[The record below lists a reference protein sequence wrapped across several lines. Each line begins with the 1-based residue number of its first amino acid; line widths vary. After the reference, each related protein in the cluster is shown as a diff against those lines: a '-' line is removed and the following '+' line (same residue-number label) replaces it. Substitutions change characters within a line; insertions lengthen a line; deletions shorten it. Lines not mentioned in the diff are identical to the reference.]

1 MILLK
6 SGAVFLADIPR
17 ESLNQFAGQR
27 PVVILENIGDHKVRV
42 IPLSSRTTGP
52 HNQIS
57 LNLLLKDKVSYVS
70 LMYDNII
77 TLNKSQLKTQIG
89 EVGLDAMEKVRQV
102 VALSSPSG
110 TTEKVIPENDITIF
124 EDKKK
129 DIEHYII
136 NSNNILER
144 MTSTKATVTN
154 IVIAIITGIF
164 ASLITNVIWIYVTR
178 KFS

>member
-1 MILLK
+1 
-6 SGAVFLADIPR
+6 
-17 ESLNQFAGQR
+17 
-27 PVVILENIGDHKVRV
+27 
-42 IPLSSRTTGP
+42 
-52 HNQIS
+52 
-57 LNLLLKDKVSYVS
+57 
-70 LMYDNII
+70 MYDNII